1 MSPQVGDPTT
11 NPAPSCERRRKPRFD
26 MHCSIFLRTSHDST
40 QWILSHT
47 ANVSAVGA
55 YFATEVELPQDESI
69 EYVLTFPPELT
80 HAPAPWRVRFFG
92 NVVRVEPDGAIQG
105 TYGIAVHTTK
115 HRYLSA
121 EESAK
126 FRCLDETRPPADTDT

>member
-1 MSPQVGDPTT
+1 MSPQNGDP
-11 NPAPSCERRRKPRFD
+11 PSSLSRSCERRRKPRFD
-26 MHCSIFLRTSHDST
+26 MHCSIFLRTSHDSA

-92 NVVRVEPDGAIQG
+92 NVVRVESDGAAEG
-105 TYGIAVHTTK
+105 TYGVAVHTTK

-126 FRCLDETRPPADTDT
+126 FRNLDESRLPADTDN

>member
-1 MSPQVGDPTT
+1 
-11 NPAPSCERRRKPRFD
+11 
-26 MHCSIFLRTSHDST
+26 MHCSIFLRTSHDSA

-80 HAPAPWRVRFFG
+80 HASAPWRVRFFG
-92 NVVRVEPDGAIQG
+92 SVVRVESDGATQG

-126 FRCLDETRPPADTDT
+126 FCSLDETQPLAATNN